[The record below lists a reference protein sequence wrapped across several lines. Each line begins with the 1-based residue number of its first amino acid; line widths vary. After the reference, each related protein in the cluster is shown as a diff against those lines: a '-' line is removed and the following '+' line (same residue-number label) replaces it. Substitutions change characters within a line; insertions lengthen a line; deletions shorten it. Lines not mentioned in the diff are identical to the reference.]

1 MSSPIDFKMSS
12 SVMSCSVESESSRLI
27 KALSESQPKAK
38 ASALGDF
45 LHTAA
50 GETAFCRDFTCC
62 GVKLNDLHALVEH
75 FEDVHVRVVASQP
88 PISAPQL
95 NTQLQA
101 AGYDLDE
108 LDMDLEDRAPSP
120 ASPGTPPQTPLA
132 PFPSAFDTASVFL
145 PFRRGPESSSA
156 SFYGLPHTALSRTF
170 TNAVASSA
178 TESPCIQPALL
189 RRTPDSTPQPS
200 PPNSPT
206 KATTSLGKVANQ
218 NAQQSQRA
226 IVTGPIVP
234 NAATDPRPPLP
245 GGKPFRCPHPNC
257 TKSYKQANGLKYHL
271 THGQCSFLPPDPVL
285 ETMTDQE
292 ADERMRPFV
301 CAVAAPA
308 AGKGGGCGRRYKNMN
323 GLRKSSQCQLAI
335 SHSHQCILKLGYH
348 YQHSGAHGAAGLA
361 MLAAG
366 THPQPPEWAIRAAA
380 RSRTQS
386 TVSTPVPSTPVL
398 SRPPSN
404 PNLKINSSAQTLSV
418 QEQTEDMEMDFD

>member
-1 MSSPIDFKMSS
+1 MSSPVDFKMSS
-12 SVMSCSVESESSRLI
+12 SLVSCSVESESSRLI

-88 PISAPQL
+88 PFAAPQL

-101 AGYDLDE
+101 AGFDLDE

-145 PFRRGPESSSA
+145 PFRRGPESASA
-156 SFYGLPHTALSRTF
+156 SFYGLPHTALSRNF
-170 TNAVASSA
+170 TNTVASPA
-178 TESPCIQPALL
+178 TEGPCIQPALL
-189 RRTPDSTPQPS
+189 RRTPDTTPQPS

-218 NAQQSQRA
+218 NAQQFQRP
-226 IVTGPIVP
+226 IITGPIVP

-245 GGKPFRCPHPNC
+245 GGKPFRCPHSNC

-301 CAVAAPA
+301 CAVAAPP

-323 GLRKSSQCQLAI
+323 GLRKSSRCQLATP
-335 SHSHQCILKLGYH
+335 HSHRCIFSNQDITTNIPGH
-348 YQHSGAHGAAGLA
+348 
-361 MLAAG
+361 
-366 THPQPPEWAIRAAA
+366 
-380 RSRTQS
+380 
-386 TVSTPVPSTPVL
+386 TVRLV
-398 SRPPSN
+398 
-404 PNLKINSSAQTLSV
+404 
-418 QEQTEDMEMDFD
+418 